1 MSSGT
6 STQRIP
12 DFSTC
17 TMPLMTRQSS
27 TRGLPRVSLGRS
39 GLSFPNWAAVSQ
51 KWSRIIHGLPLQ
63 TVNHKTPV
71 SKMIFMGPDP
81 RILPIFTS
89 LALAH

>member
-39 GLSFPNWAAVSQ
+39 GLSFPNWAALSQ
-51 KWSRIIHGLPLQ
+51 KWSRIIYGLPSE
-63 TVNHKTPV
+63 TVNHKIPV
-71 SKMIFMGPDP
+71 SEMLFMGPDP
-81 RILPIFTS
+81 NANLS
-89 LALAH
+89 LNSWL